1 MHRAFDLPAVGTLAG
16 NEVSP
21 IHADDSP
28 ARREA
33 KATFGMV
40 ESPHSSRMSDASEAG
55 WMD

>member
-1 MHRAFDLPAVGTLAG
+1 MHRATDLPGVGCLAG
-16 NEVSP
+16 NDVSP

-28 ARREA
+28 STKAA

-40 ESPHSSRMSDASEAG
+40 ESPRSSRMSDTSEAG